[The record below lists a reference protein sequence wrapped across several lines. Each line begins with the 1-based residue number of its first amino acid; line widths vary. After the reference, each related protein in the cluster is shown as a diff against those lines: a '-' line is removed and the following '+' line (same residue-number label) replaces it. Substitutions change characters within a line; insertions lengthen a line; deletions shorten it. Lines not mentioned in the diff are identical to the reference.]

1 MNETIK
7 VAGDTYEVNYKGASS
22 VGEWKIADAKTQLIA
37 LIPQEVGEEKIKEV
51 MSTNYIDHHW
61 GYFYTRAI
69 KSYCIVLKNNP
80 AEEFGEI
87 LSSM

>member
-7 VAGDTYEVNYKGASS
+7 VAGDTFEVNYTGSSS
-22 VGEWKIADAKTQLIA
+22 VGEWKIADAKTKLIA

-51 MSTNYIDHHW
+51 MSEAYIDHQW
-61 GYFYTRAI
+61 GYFYTRVI
-69 KSYCIVLKNNP
+69 KSYCIVLRNNP
-80 AEEFGEI
+80 AEEFGEL

>member
-1 MNETIK
+1 MSDTIK
-7 VAGDTYEVNYKGASS
+7 VTGDTYEGSYNGSCSSGA
-22 VGEWKIADAKTQLIA
+22 WQIADAKIQLIA
-37 LIPQEVGEEKIKEV
+37 LVPQEVGKEKIEEV
-51 MSTNYIDHHW
+51 MNNNYLDYQW

-69 KSYCIVLKNNP
+69 KSYCIVLKDNP

>member
-7 VAGDTYEVNYKGASS
+7 VAGDTYEVNYNGSCS
-22 VGEWKIADAKTQLIA
+22 FGEWKIADANIQLIA
-37 LIPQEVGEEKIKEV
+37 LVPQEVGKEKIEEV
-51 MSTNYIDHHW
+51 MNNKYLDYQW

-69 KSYCIVLKNNP
+69 KSYCIVLKDNP

>member
-7 VAGDTYEVNYKGASS
+7 VAGDTFEVNYKGSSS
-22 VGEWKIADAKTQLIA
+22 VGEWKIADAQTQLIA

-51 MSTNYIDHHW
+51 MSAEYRDHHW

-69 KSYCIVLKNNP
+69 KSYCIVLKDNP
-80 AEEFGEI
+80 AEEFGEL

>member
-7 VAGDTYEVNYKGASS
+7 VAGDTYEVNYNGSCS
-22 VGEWKIADAKTQLIA
+22 FGEWKIADANIQLIA
-37 LIPQEVGEEKIKEV
+37 LVPQEVGEEKIEEV
-51 MSTNYIDHHW
+51 MNNNYLDYQW

-69 KSYCIVLKNNP
+69 KSYCIVLKDNP

>member
-1 MNETIK
+1 MNDTIK
-7 VAGDTYEVNYKGASS
+7 VAGDTYEVNYNGSCS
-22 VGEWKIADAKTQLIA
+22 VGEWKIADAKIQLIA
-37 LIPQEVGEEKIKEV
+37 LVPQDVGKEKIEGL
-51 MSTNYIDHHW
+51 MSNKYPDHQW

-69 KSYCIVLKNNP
+69 KSYCIVLKDNP

>member
-7 VAGDTYEVNYKGASS
+7 VAGDTFEVSYNGSSS

-37 LIPQEVGEEKIKEV
+37 LIPQEVGEEKIEEV
-51 MSTNYIDHHW
+51 MGENYLSHQW

-69 KSYCIVLKNNP
+69 KSYCIVLKDNP

>member
-7 VAGDTYEVNYKGASS
+7 VAGDTYEVNYKGSSS
-22 VGEWKIADAKTQLIA
+22 VGEWKIADAQIQLIA

-51 MSTNYIDHHW
+51 MSEAYIDHQW
-61 GYFYTRAI
+61 GYYYTRAN
-69 KSYCIVLKNNP
+69 KSYCIVLRNNP
-80 AEEFGEI
+80 AEEFGEL

>member
-1 MNETIK
+1 MNDTIK
-7 VAGDTYEVNYKGASS
+7 VAGDTYEVNYNGACSS
-22 VGEWKIADAKTQLIA
+22 GAWQIGDAKIQLIA
-37 LIPQEVGEEKIKEV
+37 LVPQEVGKEKIEEI
-51 MSTNYIDHHW
+51 MNNNYLDYQW

-69 KSYCIVLKNNP
+69 KSYCIVLKDNP

>member
-7 VAGDTYEVNYKGASS
+7 VAGDTYEVSYNGSCS
-22 VGEWKIADAKTQLIA
+22 VGEWKIADAKIQLIA
-37 LIPQEVGEEKIKEV
+37 LVPQEVGEEKIEEV
-51 MSTNYIDHHW
+51 MNDNYLNHQW

-69 KSYCIVLKNNP
+69 KSYCIVLKDNP

>member
-51 MSTNYIDHHW
+51 MSTNYIDHHL